1 MFRLFIREHLIFLIF
16 HIILVMFIMLLYWL
30 DGFRNVDT
38 AIYSIVI
45 SSILTVTFL
54 GAVFVQKFS
63 FYKKILSVP
72 TKIEVVLQREAQSPE
87 IKQVETYLQH
97 IYRLYQ
103 KEVQLLYARQNR
115 HLQFMNSWVHQMKTP
130 ISVIELMTQEHEY
143 VDSRSVSEEMDRL
156 KRGLDAVLM
165 NARLDTFEEDMQIE
179 QVNLKQLVR
188 EVVTSNK
195 RLFIGSHVFPVISI
209 EENCIITTDTKWI
222 RFVIAQFLTNAV
234 KYTFE
239 ENKKVFFET
248 NIHDD
253 VAVFSVRDE
262 GIGIPASDLKRVTK
276 AFFTGENGRKTG
288 ESTGM
293 GLYLAQEICNR
304 LGHEMRI
311 NSKTGE
317 GTTVSIIF
325 KQQEQEERSDQ
336 DVDIS
341 TRRSD
346 ESIRGEG
353 SSSCNKS
360 T

>member
-1 MFRLFIREHLIFLIF
+1 MFRLFIREHLIFLVF
-16 HIILVMFIMLLYWL
+16 QFLLVLFIMLLYWL
-30 DGFRNVDT
+30 DGFRNLDT

-45 SSILTVTFL
+45 SSILTITFL
-54 GAVFVQKFS
+54 GTLFVKKYS

-87 IKQVETYLQH
+87 IKQVEKYLHH

-130 ISVIELMTQEHEY
+130 ISVLELMAQNGDQI
-143 VDSRSVSEEMDRL
+143 DSMSVSEEADRL

-179 QVNLKQLVR
+179 LVDLKQIVSQ
-188 EVVTSNK
+188 VVTENK
-195 RLFIGSHVFPVISI
+195 RLFITHHVFPVISI
-209 EENCIITTDTKWI
+209 EGNCIITSDTKWL

-239 ENKKVFFET
+239 ENKKVYFET
-248 NIHDD
+248 TIKDEQ
-253 VAVFSVRDE
+253 VIFSVRDE
-262 GIGIPASDLKRVTK
+262 GIGIPTSDIKRVTK

-293 GLYLAQEICNR
+293 GLYLAQEICDR
-304 LGHEMRI
+304 LGHEMTI
-311 NSKTGE
+311 NTRVGE
-317 GTTVSIIF
+317 GTTVSIVF
-325 KQQEQEERSDQ
+325 KQLEQEERSEH
-336 DVDIS
+336 DVDIN

-346 ESIRGEG
+346 ESI
-353 SSSCNKS
+353 
-360 T
+360 